1 MKKAFIY
8 CRVSTDKQET
18 ERQIKDLTSYC
29 ANNGFEIVGKLEE
42 EISATKSIK
51 SREHLIKLV
60 RDSKADYFIAQDIS
74 RFSRNVKVGLE
85 LKDRLHQFGVC
96 LIFTQTGLHSL
107 NDDKTENDVAR
118 MLFTMLMSVYEME
131 NSTKKAHIKNG
142 LKNARSKGII
152 LGRPIGS
159 TKDLTTK
166 YKKVVKELKE
176 GNSIRRTAKVCEVAT
191 SLVQRV
197 KTQMI
202 EKSLLTNS

>member
-18 ERQIKDLTSYC
+18 ERQIKDLTNYC
-29 ANNGFEIVGKLEE
+29 LNNGFEIVGKLEE

-51 SREHLIKLV
+51 AREHLIKLV
-60 RDSKADYFIAQDIS
+60 QDSKADYFIAQDIS

-85 LKDRLHQFGVC
+85 LKDRLHQLGVC

-107 NDDKTENDVAR
+107 NEDKTENDVAR

-131 NSTKKAHIKNG
+131 NSTKKSQIRNG
-142 LKNARSKGII
+142 LKNARSKGVV
-152 LGRPIGS
+152 LGRPIG
-159 TKDLTTK
+159 TKVNLIIK
-166 YKKVVKELKE
+166 YKKVVKSLQE
-176 GNSIRRTAKVCEVAT
+176 GNSIIKTSKICFERKSAK

-197 KTQMI
+197 RMQMI
-202 EKSLLTNS
+202 EEGLL

>member
-18 ERQIKDLTSYC
+18 ERQIKDLTNYC
-29 ANNGFEIVGKLEE
+29 LNNGFEIVGKLEE

-51 SREHLIKLV
+51 AREHLTKLV
-60 RDSKADYFIAQDIS
+60 QDSKADYFIAQDIS

-96 LIFTQTGLHSL
+96 LIFTQTGLQSL
-107 NDDKTENDVAR
+107 NEDKTENDVAR

-131 NSTKKAHIKNG
+131 NSTKKSQIRNG
-142 LKNARSKGII
+142 LKNARSKGVV
-152 LGRPIGS
+152 LGRPIG
-159 TKDLTTK
+159 TKVNLIIK
-166 YKKVVKELKE
+166 YKKVVKSLQE
-176 GNSIRRTAKVCEVAT
+176 GNSIIKTSKICFERKSAK

-197 KTQMI
+197 RMQMI
-202 EKSLLTNS
+202 EEGLL